1 MSFALS
7 APLQQAVYAALG
19 DDPVLAG
26 LVGTAI
32 FDAAP
37 TGVLPPV
44 YVQLGGE
51 TVRDASDASG
61 SGAIHWFD
69 ITVVST
75 EPGFAV
81 AKRVAGAVSDVF
93 NDGELTLNRGQL
105 ISLSFDRA
113 TARSVGAQ
121 QLRRVDMR
129 FRARVQDD

>member
-1 MSFALS
+1 M
-7 APLQQAVYAALG
+7 
-19 DDPVLAG
+19 
-26 LVGTAI
+26 
-32 FDAAP
+32 
-37 TGVLPPV
+37 
-44 YVQLGGE
+44 
-51 TVRDASDASG
+51 
-61 SGAIHWFD
+61 
-69 ITVVST
+69 ST

-81 AKRVAGAVSDVF
+81 AKRVAGAVSDVL